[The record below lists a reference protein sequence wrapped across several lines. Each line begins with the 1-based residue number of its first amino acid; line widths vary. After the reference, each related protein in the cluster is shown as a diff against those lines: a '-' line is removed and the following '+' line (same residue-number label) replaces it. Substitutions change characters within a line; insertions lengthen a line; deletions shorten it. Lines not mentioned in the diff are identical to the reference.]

1 MNDDGGVLGRLPRS
15 RPGTRS
21 EKRTGAGGPAKR
33 TPKAGPRP
41 AKKTAK
47 ATSAAK
53 APTAAKPPKAPKA
66 PKAATPPRAPAPK
79 PLPRER
85 PQGRPAHS
93 APPPERGGDPVTDAL
108 RAGAKVAE
116 GGAKLAGG
124 LARELLRRLPRP

>member
-33 TPKAGPRP
+33 PAKAGPRP
-41 AKKTAK
+41 AKKTTK
-47 ATSAAK
+47 AASAA
-53 APTAAKPPKAPKA
+53 PRAPKVPRT
-66 PKAATPPRAPAPK
+66 PKAATPPPK